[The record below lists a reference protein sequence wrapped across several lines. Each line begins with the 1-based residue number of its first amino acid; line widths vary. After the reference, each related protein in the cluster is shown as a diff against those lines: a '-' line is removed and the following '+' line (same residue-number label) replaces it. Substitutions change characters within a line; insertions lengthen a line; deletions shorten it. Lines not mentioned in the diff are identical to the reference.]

1 MAFQDWEPVVLRKN
15 DKTKS
20 SPPKPKPD
28 EEDGL
33 IKKPKLFSDVDF
45 GKRVQSLR
53 AAGGMTRKQLAQKMM
68 VRESVLENI
77 EQGNGKE
84 KYNGEIVK
92 KLKQVLGNNL

>member
-1 MAFQDWEPVVLRKN
+1 MQCQDWDPVVLRKS
-15 DKTKS
+15 DKPK
-20 SPPKPKPD
+20 PANAPKPKSD

-53 AAGGMTRKQLAQKMM
+53 AAEGMTRKQLAQKMM
-68 VRESVLENI
+68 VREGVLENI

-92 KLKQVLGNNL
+92 KIKQILKNL

>member
-1 MAFQDWEPVVLRKN
+1 MQCQDWDPVVLRKA
-15 DKTKS
+15 DKSK
-20 SPPKPKPD
+20 PANAPKPKPD

-53 AAGGMTRKQLAQKMM
+53 AAEGLTRKQLAQKMM

-92 KLKQVLGNNL
+92 KLKQILKNL

>member
-1 MAFQDWEPVVLRKN
+1 MQCQDWDPVVLRKS
-15 DKTKS
+15 DKPKPANT
-20 SPPKPKPD
+20 PKPKSD

-53 AAGGMTRKQLAQKMM
+53 AAEGLTRKQLAQKMM
-68 VRESVLENI
+68 VREGVLENI

-92 KLKQVLGNNL
+92 KLKEILKNL